1 MQRRTRNT
9 FIHRSVRG
17 RPAAGGWAALVLL
30 ALAAGAA
37 PGGAQSLFDPEDRI
51 YRHLAIWEQRGYVAP
66 LPALRPYA
74 PQLVVEALRQVAAA
88 ATGPDRELAVAYL
101 RELQPEDTGEGPR
114 LPPFTVSAHGG
125 LNTSLAAGSEPQ
137 WLFGAGIESTA
148 LFGRFAYSAALDY
161 WWESA
166 AVPGLRHRR
175 QPQPVFPRVGPNFDL
190 GATRFAGKADVRG
203 TAAFAA
209 GRLFLQGGFAQ
220 GAFGAPLYDSL
231 VLGAGA
237 PPAARLEAVIHGDH
251 LTYTAA
257 FMELVALQAV
267 CPDGRRYGLKNTTA
281 TRSCREP
288 DAPPEPNIDPET
300 GIRRPPEH
308 FVPSKYLMLHALQW
322 HALPWLSLEAFSA
335 TLFGARLSL
344 FSMLPT
350 AAITEAFTRDYDN
363 ALGGLGARARL
374 PWGLSAALSLYV
386 DDYQLFVNET
396 FNPSPFSNK
405 TAGQAALTWTLPAA
419 SGVVGAV
426 SLDYLYAAAYMYT
439 HSSHQPINYLT
450 YTHRGQPLANALQPN
465 SDQWTLAA
473 AVTPVAWL
481 DLELTA
487 RAIRHGNASAQ
498 LPQRGPYDDGSIW
511 DDGYDKAGKATFVGP
526 TPFLAGVLEHVYQL
540 ELAAGARVPVLAPV
554 ELRARVSYAIER
566 VDNRDLKAGE
576 SVTNH
581 LLGVLVTAAL

>member
-1 MQRRTRNT
+1 MLRRTRNT
-9 FIHRSVRG
+9 VIHRSVRG
-17 RPAAGGWAALVLL
+17 RPRAGGWAALVVL

-37 PGGAQSLFDPEDRI
+37 PVGGQSLFDPEDRI
-51 YRHLAIWEQRGYVAP
+51 YRHLAIWEQLGYVAP

-88 ATGPDRELAVAYL
+88 ATGLDRELAVAYL
-101 RELQPEDTGEGPR
+101 RELQPEEDTGDGLR
-114 LPPFTVSAHGG
+114 LPPFTVSAYGG
-125 LNTSLAAGSEPQ
+125 LNTSLAAGAEAQ

-148 LFGRFAYSAALDY
+148 LVGPFAYSAAFDH
-161 WWESA
+161 WWESP
-166 AVPGLRHRR
+166 AVPGLRYRR
-175 QPQPVFPRVGPNFDL
+175 QPQPVFPVVGPNFDL
-190 GATRFAGKADVRG
+190 GATRFAGKEDLRA

-209 GRLFLQGGFAQ
+209 GPLFLQGGFAQ

-267 CPDGRRYGLKNTTA
+267 CPDGRRYPLKNNTPA
-281 TRSCREP
+281 SSCKDAEP
-288 DAPPEPNIDPET
+288 GSRKPPEYI
-300 GIRRPPEH
+300 G
-308 FVPSKYLMLHALQW
+308 VPSKYLMLHALQW

-363 ALGGLGARARL
+363 ALGGLGARVRL

-386 DDYQLFVNET
+386 DDYQLFVDET

-405 TAGQAALTWTLPAA
+405 TAGQAALTWALPAA
-419 SGVVGAV
+419 SGMVGAV

-439 HSSHQPINYLT
+439 HSAHQPINYLT
-450 YTHRGQPLANALQPN
+450 YTHRGQPLANALHPN

-473 AVTPVAWL
+473 TVTPAAWL

-487 RAIRHGNASAQ
+487 RAIRHGNASAR
-498 LPQRGPYDDGSIW
+498 LSQRGPYDDGSIW

-540 ELAAGARVPVLAPV
+540 ELAVGARVPVLAPV

-566 VDNRDLKAGE
+566 IDNRDLQKGE
-576 SVTNH
+576 SATNH
-581 LLGVLVTAAL
+581 RVGVLVTAAL

>member
-17 RPAAGGWAALVLL
+17 RPGAGGWAALVVL

-257 FMELVALQAV
+257 FMELVAQRAV
-267 CPDGRRYGLKNTTA
+267 CPDGERYLISKYQTV
-281 TRSCREP
+281 RERC
-288 DAPPEPNIDPET
+288 DPPPKGNLPVPV
-300 GIRRPPEH
+300 G
-308 FVPSKYLMLHALQW
+308 VPSKYLMLHALQW

-344 FSMLPT
+344 YSLLPT
-350 AAITEAFTRDYDN
+350 AFITEAFTRDYDN

-405 TAGQAALTWTLPAA
+405 TAGQAALSWALPAE
-419 SGVVGAV
+419 SGMVGVV
-426 SLDYLYAAAYMYT
+426 SLDYLFAAAYMYT

-450 YTHRGQPLANALQPN
+450 YTHRMQPLANALQPN

-487 RAIRHGNASAQ
+487 RAIRHGNASAR
-498 LPQRGPYDDGSIW
+498 LSQRGPYDDGSIW
-511 DDGYDKAGKATFVGP
+511 DDGYDKAGKDTFVGP

-566 VDNRDLKAGE
+566 IDNRDLKAGE
-576 SVTNH
+576 SATNH